1 MSDNK
6 TDNKTDKKRVT
17 PTVRINEVGLTDLE
31 MESFKTFYFL
41 IFSPNPARDRVRVF
55 IDDGSIKTSMK
66 IDNFK
71 KLCVSLIGIQIED
84 ALSKALEEVG
94 SFFIID
100 REEGKLKHLQLRHEK
115 EEISVKQVFEE
126 NRKEYNTSENPSDS
140 IILENDLMKVSNS
153 LFKLNLENNFKKSAK
168 TKRFKFF

>member
-1 MSDNK
+1 MSDS
-6 TDNKTDKKRVT
+6 KTDKKRIT
-17 PTVRINEVGLTDLE
+17 PTVKINEVGLTDRE

-41 IFSPNPARDRVRVF
+41 IFSPNPPRDRVKVF
-55 IDDGSIKTSMK
+55 IDDGSIKTSMR

-115 EEISVKQVFEE
+115 EDISVKQIFEE
-126 NRKEYNTSENPSDS
+126 NRKSFNSSDNPTDS
-140 IILENDLMKVSNS
+140 IIIENDLVKASEFMFNLK
-153 LFKLNLENNFKKSAK
+153 LENEFKKNSK
-168 TKRFKFF
+168 NKRFKFF